1 MNIRLIHIL
10 NEVGSEREKNSI
22 LSLSTLIN
30 LGIDYKQQINPRY
43 LGEDWKIK
51 PAITQS
57 EHTNHGPGHYGA
69 SQSFK
74 QAILENFTND
84 LDALIVCECDCVI
97 TCSPEEFVE
106 KVKEGLKFSENH
118 NLSHFSLG
126 SNYCNGFLQSPFNE
140 VYDESN
146 FYVTHKIIMAHCLVF
161 PKKTKEVLFQ
171 SFEKYSWDSPD
182 IWFNE
187 IFWRNGL
194 NRFGILKEK
203 VTIQHEGISLID
215 NVWKPNQ

>member
-1 MNIRLIHIL
+1 MNIKLVHIL
-10 NEVGSEREKNSI
+10 TEIESTREKNSI
-22 LSLSTLIN
+22 LSLSPLGN
-30 LGIDYKQQINPRY
+30 LGIEYKQQINPRY
-43 LGEDWKIK
+43 LGEDWKIR

-69 SQSFK
+69 YQSFK
-74 QAILENFTND
+74 QAFLDNFTDD
-84 LDALIVCECDCVI
+84 LDTLIVCECDCVL

-106 KVKEGLKFSENH
+106 KVKEGIEFSEKH

-126 SNYCNGFLQSPFNE
+126 SNYCNGFLQSSFKE
-140 VYDESN
+140 VYDESS
-146 FYVTHKIIMAHCLVF
+146 FYVTDKIIMAHCLVF
-161 PKKTKEVLFQ
+161 PKKTKRVLFE
-171 SFEKYSWDSPD
+171 SLEKFSWDTPD

-203 VTIQHEGISLID
+203 VTIQHEGMSLID
-215 NVWKPNQ
+215 NHWKHSQ

>member
-10 NEVGSEREKNSI
+10 TEVESTREKNSI
-22 LSLSTLIN
+22 LSLSPLGD
-30 LGIDYKQQINPRY
+30 LGIEYKQQINLRY
-43 LGEDWKIK
+43 SGEDWKVR

-69 SQSFK
+69 YQSFK
-74 QAILENFTND
+74 QAFLENFTDD
-84 LDALIVCECDCVI
+84 LDALIVCECDCVL

-106 KVKEGLKFSENH
+106 KVKEGLEFSEKH

-126 SNYCNGFLQSPFNE
+126 SNYCNGFLQSSFNE
-140 VYDESN
+140 VYDDSS
-146 FYVTHKIIMAHCLVF
+146 FYVTDKIIMAHCMVF
-161 PKKTKEVLFQ
+161 PKKTKQVLFE
-171 SFEKYSWDSPD
+171 SLEKFSWDTPD

-215 NVWKPNQ
+215 NFWKPSQ

>member
-1 MNIRLIHIL
+1 MNIKLVHIL
-10 NEVGSEREKNSI
+10 TEIESTREKNSI
-22 LSLSTLIN
+22 LSLSPLGN
-30 LGIDYKQQINPRY
+30 LGIEYKQQINPRY
-43 LGEDWKIK
+43 IGEEWKIR

-69 SQSFK
+69 YQSFK
-74 QAILENFTND
+74 QAFLDNFTDD
-84 LDALIVCECDCVI
+84 LDALIVCECDCVL

-106 KVKEGLKFSENH
+106 KVKEGIEFSEKH

-126 SNYCNGFLQSPFNE
+126 SNYCNGFLQSSFKE
-140 VYDESN
+140 VYDESS
-146 FYVTHKIIMAHCLVF
+146 FYVTDKIIMAHCLVF
-161 PKKTKEVLFQ
+161 PKKTKGVLFE
-171 SFEKYSWDSPD
+171 SLEKFSWDTPD

-215 NVWKPNQ
+215 NFWKPSQ

>member
-1 MNIRLIHIL
+1 MNIKLVHIL
-10 NEVGSEREKNSI
+10 TEIESTREKNSI
-22 LSLSTLIN
+22 LSLSPLGN
-30 LGIDYKQQINPRY
+30 LGIEYKQQINPRY
-43 LGEDWKIK
+43 LGEDWKIR

-69 SQSFK
+69 YQSFK
-74 QAILENFTND
+74 QAFLDNFTDD
-84 LDALIVCECDCVI
+84 LDALIVCECDCVL

-106 KVKEGLKFSENH
+106 KVKEGIEFSEKH

-126 SNYCNGFLQSPFNE
+126 SNYCNGFLQSSFKE
-140 VYDESN
+140 VYDESS
-146 FYVTHKIIMAHCLVF
+146 FYVTDKIIMAHCLVF
-161 PKKTKEVLFQ
+161 PKKTKRVLFE
-171 SFEKYSWDSPD
+171 SLEKFSWDTPD

-203 VTIQHEGISLID
+203 VTIQHEGMSLID
-215 NVWKPNQ
+215 NHWKHSQ